1 MSAGQAKRGRSPLS
15 VCVPSKA
22 RQAWQGSST
31 NGGAA
36 TSSTLL
42 LSEERSWVIDAVLMG
57 RRARS
62 MARRTTGR
70 RARQQLDAPRVREGL
85 VDGSTRHMGR
95 KLGRRAMENSHTC
108 DRIQRG
114 DEQFRATKRERWHT
128 R

>member
-85 VDGSTRHMGR
+85 VDGSTRHGEEAWSTR
-95 KLGRRAMENSHTC
+95 HGELSYLRQNPE
-108 DRIQRG
+108 RG
-114 DEQFRATKRERWHT
+114 
-128 R
+128 